1 MHEAGLKK
9 TVLRAVAALSA
20 QHHAV
25 WLSGLNR
32 YKRRPAGLIVA
43 GFLLRIRL
51 ALPLACSA
59 APGGRQLLPP
69 ASRLHPA

>member
-1 MHEAGLKK
+1 MREAGLKK
-9 TVLRAVAALSA
+9 TVYAVR
-20 QHHAV
+20 
-25 WLSGLNR
+25 LSGLNR